1 MKRKKI
7 VVALGH
13 KALGTTLPEQKA
25 AVKRS
30 AKVIADLVAAG
41 ADVVITHSNAPQV
54 GMIHMAMNEF
64 GKMHTDYSAAPMS
77 VCSAMSEGYIGYDLQ
92 NAIRAELLRRGIFK
106 TTSTILTQV
115 EVDPYDDA
123 FNNPVKL
130 IGRTLTKEEA
140 DAEEEKGN
148 YVTKTEDGYR
158 RIVAAPK
165 PQDIVE
171 IDSIRLLLDAGQ
183 VVIAAGGGGI
193 PVLPQNEELKGASA
207 VIEKDLT
214 SGLMAEMLNADM
226 LMILTS
232 VENVSIN
239 YGTPDEKPLEH
250 ITVADAKKYI
260 AEGQFGENSML
271 PKMEAAVS
279 FLEKGIGRT
288 AVITSIDSALAGFQG
303 KTGTII
309 ERNAVAEIHID
320 LLLFH
325 LRGAAVAD
333 VRKRVR
339 IAEALFR
346 VLELVDFT
354 LLLRIPDF
362 QELLVIFPRHEKVEI
377 IVPRNKAAVADCTDT
392 AAAAEITGQMVSLA
406 PVVKHDGHFQIFFLQ
421 PAPNFVLGIKHL
433 FSPLPLR
440 SG

>member
-1 MKRKKI
+1 MSEKI
-7 VVALGH
+7 VVVALGH
-13 KALGTTLPEQKA
+13 RALGTTLPEQKIATQA
-25 AVKRS
+25 A
-30 AKVIADLVAAG
+30 AKAVADLVEDG
-41 ADVVITHSNAPQV
+41 AKVVISHSNGPQI
-54 GMIHMAMNEF
+54 GMIHTAMNEF
-64 GKMHTDYSAAPMS
+64 GKAHPDYTFAPMS
-77 VCSAMSEGYIGYDLQ
+77 VCSAMSQGYIGYDLQ
-92 NAIRAELLRRGIFK
+92 NAIRTEFIKRGIYK
-106 TTSTILTQV
+106 PVATVLTQTV
-115 EVDPYDDA
+115 IDPYDDA
-123 FNNPVKL
+123 FADPEKI
-130 IGRTLTKEEA
+130 IGRVLTEEEA
-140 DAEEEKGN
+140 EAEEEKGN
-148 YVTKTEDGYR
+148 FVTKLPDGGYR

-165 PQDIVE
+165 PQKIVE
-171 IDSIRLLLDAGQ
+171 IETVRALLNADQ

-309 ERNAVAEIHID
+309 E
-320 LLLFH
+320 
-325 LRGAAVAD
+325 
-333 VRKRVR
+333 
-339 IAEALFR
+339 
-346 VLELVDFT
+346 
-354 LLLRIPDF
+354 
-362 QELLVIFPRHEKVEI
+362 
-377 IVPRNKAAVADCTDT
+377 
-392 AAAAEITGQMVSLA
+392 
-406 PVVKHDGHFQIFFLQ
+406 
-421 PAPNFVLGIKHL
+421 
-433 FSPLPLR
+433 
-440 SG
+440 